1 MYVFNATA
9 EPIKC
14 NVCGMTVGPSQLHN
28 HELLKKV
35 KVRKHLTLDEK
46 IFRISREA
54 KLIERNGVAENPPSD
69 GKPYYWY
76 ARMEDVLDVMQPLLR
91 KYKLLLTGN
100 VPKEP
105 ITHVSKGIAITE
117 VMVEWT
123 LTDLESSADPVA
135 RDMMY
140 NVARTYRVPGSGA
153 GPDDQ
158 GNGVSK
164 AITSSRKTAHILIFN
179 LRVADEPEVQRRKV
193 EETKVA
199 ETSQS

>member
-1 MYVFNATA
+1 M
-9 EPIKC
+9 P
-14 NVCGMTVGPSQLHN
+14 
-28 HELLKKV
+28 KKQ
-35 KVRKHLTLDEK
+35 LTLDEK

-91 KYKLLLTGN
+91 KYHLTLTGN

-117 VMVEWT
+117 VMVEWI
-123 LTDLESSADPVA
+123 LRDLDTAFDL
-135 RDMMY
+135 RM
-140 NVARTYRVPGSGA
+140 YRVPGSGA

-158 GNGVSK
+158 GNGCSK

-179 LRVADEPEVQRRKV
+179 LRVADEPEVQPRKV
-193 EETKVA
+193 EEPASAAPSKD
-199 ETSQS
+199 